1 MSIQT
6 KYIIP
11 ILVVFLLI
19 PVRPVYSENPNP
31 DEAQLFDEVKVH
43 GQTLWGRIVR
53 LESQGV
59 IFETLYGTGTI
70 TIPYADIVEVKS
82 HETYHIVYGNDQ
94 VAIGRLLDIK
104 QDRVLIGESAT
115 DIIQVP
121 MQEIAVCL
129 LEKDYQQSFWK
140 RLKTNYR
147 HWKAGFGLGI
157 KYEQGAVDKRKI
169 ELGLNTTR
177 RKRPT
182 RFVFDF
188 RYAFET
194 QKTVDKPEETTK
206 EEFNTF
212 LLGEYDFYKNFYL
225 FVRPAAERDIPRL
238 IKRRTY
244 PAAGIGYRLVEKE
257 RSFLFL
263 PIGLGY
269 VDETF
274 IGFGTNSYT
283 AAFIGLEGSYE
294 FVNGMILALK
304 ILYMPGLDDPS
315 NNWLSRV
322 VGEFTLP
329 IYDPLALKIR
339 VTDENDNNPDPS
351 VGNNKFTTT
360 FALIFRF

>member
-1 MSIQT
+1 MNIQT
-6 KYIIP
+6 NYILP
-11 ILVVFLLI
+11 MLVIFLLSLGQT
-19 PVRPVYSENPNP
+19 VYSANTSP
-31 DEAQLFDEVKVH
+31 DGAQLFDEVMVY
-43 GQTLWGRIVR
+43 GQTLRGRIIR

-59 IFETLYGTGTI
+59 VFETLYGTGSI
-70 TIPYADIVEVKS
+70 TIPYADIVEVKA
-82 HETYHIVYGNDQ
+82 HETYHIVYGDDH

-115 DIIQVP
+115 EIIQVP
-121 MQEIAVCL
+121 VEEIAVCL

-147 HWKAGFGLGI
+147 HWKAGLSLGI

-182 RFVFDF
+182 RFVFDI

-194 QKTVDKPEETTK
+194 QKTVDQPEETTK
-206 EEFNTF
+206 DEFNTF

-225 FVRPAAERDIPRL
+225 FIRPAAERDIPRL

-244 PAAGIGYRLVEKE
+244 PAGGIGYRLVEKE
-257 RSFLFL
+257 RSFLLL

-283 AAFIGLEGSYE
+283 AAFIGMEGSYE

-315 NNWLSRV
+315 HNWLFRG
-322 VGEFTLP
+322 VGEFTIP

-339 VTDENDNNPDPS
+339 VTDENDNNPDPA

-360 FALIFRF
+360 LALIFRF

>member
-1 MSIQT
+1 MKIQT

-11 ILVVFLLI
+11 MLLVFLSMPI
-19 PVRPVYSENPNP
+19 RPAYSENPNP
-31 DEAQLFDEVKVH
+31 DEARLFDEVKVH
-43 GQTLWGRIVR
+43 GQTLRGRIIR

-59 IFETLYGTGTI
+59 IFETLYGAGNI
-70 TIPYADIVEVKS
+70 TIPYADIVEVKA
-82 HETYHIVYGNDQ
+82 HETYHIVYGDDQ

-115 DIIQVP
+115 EIIQVP
-121 MQEIAVCL
+121 VQEIAVCL

-147 HWKAGFGLGI
+147 HWNAGIDLGI
-157 KYEQGAVDKRKI
+157 KYEQGAVDKQKI

-194 QKTVDKPEETTK
+194 QKTVDNPEETTK
-206 EEFNTF
+206 DEFNTF
-212 LLGEYDFYKNFYL
+212 LLGEYDFHKNFYL
-225 FVRPAAERDIPRL
+225 FIRPAAERDIPRL

-244 PAAGIGYRLVEKE
+244 PAAGVGYRLVEKE
-257 RSFLFL
+257 RSFLLL

-283 AAFIGLEGSYE
+283 AAYMGMEGSYE
-294 FVNGMILALK
+294 FGNGMILALK
-304 ILYMPGLDDPS
+304 ILYMPGLDDTNRS
-315 NNWLSRV
+315 WLLRA
-322 VGEFTLP
+322 VGEFTIP
-329 IYDPLALKIR
+329 IYAPLALRFR

-351 VGNNKFTTT
+351 VGDNKFTTT
-360 FALIFRF
+360 FALSFRF